1 MKYDLKMFNTGQ
13 VTIPKKWR
21 NQFQTARFTATETSG
36 WLLIKPVLEK
46 QYDEKVVAHNLA
58 TLLEVDEGKLLTV
71 QLSHDPS
78 DPSVLYKTEAGYGIY
93 FPDGMSATEML
104 QTLNTHIK
112 K

>member
-1 MKYDLKMFNTGQ
+1 MQYDLKMFNTGQ

-21 NQFQTARFTATETSG
+21 NQFQTARFTATETSS

-46 QYDEKVVAHNLA
+46 QYDEKIVAQNLA
-58 TLLEVDEGKLLTV
+58 ALLEADEGKLFAV
-71 QLSHDPS
+71 QLPHDPS
-78 DPSVLYKTEAGYGIY
+78 DPSVLYKTEEWYGIY
-93 FPDGMSATEML
+93 FPDGISATSLL